1 MLEKKLTKHKR
12 KQLRRS
18 YLGLEEDLKLMNQ
31 ESLVFVTD
39 GKERVDKK
47 QNMKSLKNLYF

>member
-1 MLEKKLTKHKR
+1 MLEKGYKNT
-12 KQLRRS
+12 RRN

-47 QNMKSLKNLYF
+47 QNMKRLKNLYF

>member
-1 MLEKKLTKHKR
+1 
-12 KQLRRS
+12 
-18 YLGLEEDLKLMNQ
+18 MNQ